1 MSASILA
8 ATLADIP
15 EINELV
21 NGAYRGDSGRQG
33 WTTEADLID
42 GTRIDETILTN
53 LIKREDTNV
62 LLYREDNNLVGCV
75 ELRKEGYK
83 LYLGMLSVS
92 PSCQNKGIGKKLMA
106 AAEICAKDK
115 GCTSIFMTVI
125 SVREELLN
133 WYQRHGYVLTGES
146 KPFIVPDER
155 WGIPKSKLEFLVL
168 EKKLI
173 NNSK

>member
-1 MSASILA
+1 MSASIVA

-15 EINELV
+15 EINALV

-42 GTRIDETILTN
+42 GTRIDEDILAN
-53 LIKREDTNV
+53 LINRDDTTV
-62 LLYREDNNLVGCV
+62 LTYREGQTLLGCV

-92 PSCQNKGIGKKLMA
+92 PLSQNKGIGKKLMA
-106 AAEICAKDK
+106 AAELHAQQHK
-115 GCTSIFMTVI
+115 CTSIFMTVI
-125 SVREELLN
+125 SVREELLK
-133 WYQRHGYVLTGES
+133 WYQRHGYVLTGER

-155 WGIPKSKLEFLVL
+155 WGIPKGSLEFLVL
-168 EKKLI
+168 EKKLP
-173 NNSK
+173 SR

>member
-1 MSASILA
+1 MSSSILA

-15 EINELV
+15 EINALV

-53 LIKREDTNV
+53 LINREDTTV
-62 LLYREDNNLVGCV
+62 LLYREDKNLLGCV

-92 PSCQNKGIGKKLMA
+92 PLSQNKGIGKKLMS
-106 AAEICAKDK
+106 AAEAHAKEK
-115 GCTSIFMTVI
+115 KCTSIFMTVI

-133 WYQRHGYVLTGES
+133 WYQRHGYVLTGER

-155 WGIPKSKLEFLVL
+155 WGKPKSKLEFLVL
-168 EKKLI
+168 EKKLT
-173 NNSK
+173 NK

>member
-1 MSASILA
+1 MSSSILA
-8 ATLADIP
+8 ATMADIP
-15 EINELV
+15 EINALV

-42 GTRIDETILTN
+42 GTRIDENILSN
-53 LIKREDTNV
+53 LIGREDTNV
-62 LLYREDNNLVGCV
+62 LLYRENDVLLGCV

-92 PSCQNKGIGKKLMA
+92 PLSQNKGIGKKLMA

-133 WYQRHGYVLTGES
+133 WYQRHGYVLTGER

-155 WGIPKSKLEFLVL
+155 WGKPKSKLEFLVL
-168 EKKLI
+168 EKKLT
-173 NNSK
+173 NQ